1 MDGGLLKCLLDSLI
15 EPIIFADTGHVIRY
29 MNPAACVQ
37 LHKYGGDELVGKS
50 LFDCHNQASS
60 RTIREVWARMQD
72 GLEEEC
78 ISAKDGKR
86 TFMRAV
92 RDQEGGLLGYYERYE
107 KIVPD

>member
-1 MDGGLLKCLLDSLI
+1 MDGVVLECLLDSLI
-15 EPIIFADTGHVIRY
+15 EPIIFADTEHVIRY

-37 LHKYGGDELVGKS
+37 LHTYGGGELVGKS
-50 LFDCHNQASS
+50 LFDCHNQASC

-78 ISAKDGKR
+78 ISTKDGKR

-92 RDQEGGLLGYYERYE
+92 RAQEGGLLGYYERYE
-107 KIVPD
+107 KNLD